1 MQITASMVKELR
13 AQTQAGMMDCKKA
26 LTETDGDMAK
36 AVDLLRE
43 KGLLKAAKKSGRIAA
58 EGLVALL
65 ISEDKKLGSLVE
77 VNSETDFVAKNEEFK
92 QFVSDIAETVL
103 DKKPADIAELDGV
116 KFKDSDQ
123 TVLNVLNEKIS
134 KIGENLKIRRFA
146 IETSNNGSI
155 VGYVH
160 GGGKI
165 GVLVNLESDADYED
179 VYTLGKDLAMQI
191 ASMSPKYVAREDV
204 DQEYIEHEKSILLAQ
219 AVNENEEDVKNG
231 KKAKSE
237 TILKGMVEG
246 RLKKELKEVCLLEQ
260 AFVKDSEKSVKDVVD
275 AKAKE
280 LNKTIKVT
288 SFVRYEVGEGLEKR
302 EENFADEVAKQINSE
317 KIE

>member
-92 QFVSDIAETVL
+92 QFVSDIAETIL

-165 GVLVNLESDADYED
+165 GVLVNLESDADYEN

-317 KIE
+317 K

>member
-103 DKKPADIAELDGV
+103 DKKPSDIAELDGV

-317 KIE
+317 K

>member
-288 SFVRYEVGEGLEKR
+288 SFVRYEVGAGLEKR

-317 KIE
+317 K

>member
-92 QFVSDIAETVL
+92 QFVSDIAETIL

-317 KIE
+317 K

>member
-116 KFKDSDQ
+116 KFKDSDK
-123 TVLNVLNEKIS
+123 TVLDVLNEKIS

-317 KIE
+317 K

>member
-92 QFVSDIAETVL
+92 HFVSDIAETVL

-317 KIE
+317 K

>member
-317 KIE
+317 K

>member
-65 ISEDKKLGSLVE
+65 ISEDKRLGSLVE

-317 KIE
+317 K